1 MLYRKIAS
9 KIESFLK
16 SEKKR
21 MLVVSGA
28 RQVGKSYIIREVGM
42 RLYSNFIEVNMEED
56 KQSNR
61 LFENARTVED
71 FMIALSTI
79 AGAKMKD
86 SEKTLVFIDEIQA
99 YSHLLTLA
107 KFLVEDGRFTYI
119 ASGSQLGIA
128 LKTTQSIPIGSIELL
143 SMYPLDFE
151 EFLIANGV
159 GELLINEMR
168 RKFEAK
174 EALNESLHMK
184 VMDYFRKY
192 LLVGGM
198 PSAVNTYLSEHNMV
212 SVRNIHRDISLLYK
226 NDAAKY
232 ESESLRKLKIQRIY
246 DMVPSNLEKVKKRIV
261 AKDIELKKGKRMA
274 DYQDEFEYL
283 ISSGI
288 TLEVQAISKPS
299 YPLVEN
305 SGKNLLKLYM
315 SDIGLLT
322 GILYHNDVLPIM
334 NDKCG
339 VNLGSV
345 YENVV
350 AQELKAHGFK
360 LYYYDNKKNG
370 EVDFLI
376 DSVDLMSVLPIEVK
390 SGKDYYIHTALNN
403 LLKVD
408 EYKISNGIV
417 FSNEAK
423 VYNNGNVIYMPIYYV
438 MFLRS
443 SAFDNSEFVYILNS
457 ATL

>member
-107 KFLVEDGRFTYI
+107 KFLVDDGRFTYI

-408 EYKISNGIV
+408 EYKITNGIV
-417 FSNEAK
+417 FSNEEK

-443 SAFDNSEFVYILNS
+443 SAFDNSEFVYI
-457 ATL
+457 

>member
-334 NDKCG
+334 NDKCC

-376 DSVDLMSVLPIEVK
+376 DSVDLMSALPIEVK

-417 FSNEAK
+417 FSNEEK

-443 SAFDNSEFVYILNS
+443 SAFDNSEFVYI
-457 ATL
+457 

>member
-212 SVRNIHRDISLLYK
+212 SVRNIHRDINLLYK

-288 TLEVQAISKPS
+288 TLEVQAIIKPS

-376 DSVDLMSVLPIEVK
+376 DSVDLMSALPIEVK

-417 FSNEAK
+417 FSNEEK

-443 SAFDNSEFVYILNS
+443 SAFDNSEFVYI
-457 ATL
+457 

>member
-299 YPLVEN
+299 YPLVDN

-322 GILYHNDVLPIM
+322 GILYHNDVQPII

-376 DSVDLMSVLPIEVK
+376 DSVDLLSALPIEVK

-408 EYKISNGIV
+408 EYKITNGIV
-417 FSNEAK
+417 FSNEEK

-443 SAFDNSEFVYILNS
+443 SAFDNSEFVYI
-457 ATL
+457 

>member
-322 GILYHNDVLPIM
+322 GILYHNDVQPIM

-376 DSVDLMSVLPIEVK
+376 DSVDLISALPIEVK

-417 FSNEAK
+417 FSNEEK

-443 SAFDNSEFVYILNS
+443 SAFDNSEFVYI
-457 ATL
+457 

>member
-168 RKFEAK
+168 RKFEDK

-376 DSVDLMSVLPIEVK
+376 DSVDLLSALPIEVK

-408 EYKISNGIV
+408 EYKITNGIV

-443 SAFDNSEFVYILNS
+443 SAFDNSEFVYI
-457 ATL
+457 

>member
-198 PSAVNTYLSEHNMV
+198 PSAVNTYLSEHNIV

-417 FSNEAK
+417 FSNEEK

-443 SAFDNSEFVYILNS
+443 SAFDNSEFVYI
-457 ATL
+457 

>member
-212 SVRNIHRDISLLYK
+212 SVRNIHRDINLLYK
-226 NDAAKY
+226 NDAAKC

-376 DSVDLMSVLPIEVK
+376 DSVDLLSALPIEVK

-417 FSNEAK
+417 FSNEEK

-443 SAFDNSEFVYILNS
+443 SAFDNSEFVYI
-457 ATL
+457 

>member
-128 LKTTQSIPIGSIELL
+128 LKTTQSIPIGSIELF

-376 DSVDLMSVLPIEVK
+376 DSVDLLSALPIEVK

-408 EYKISNGIV
+408 EYKITNGIV
-417 FSNEAK
+417 FSNEEK

-443 SAFDNSEFVYILNS
+443 SAFDNSEFVYI
-457 ATL
+457 

>member
-56 KQSNR
+56 KQSNC

-71 FMIALSTI
+71 FMIVLSTI

-119 ASGSQLGIA
+119 ASGSQLGSA

-417 FSNEAK
+417 FSNEEK

-443 SAFDNSEFVYILNS
+443 SAFDNSEFVYI
-457 ATL
+457 

>member
-159 GELLINEMR
+159 GELFINEMR

-322 GILYHNDVLPIM
+322 GIFYHNDVLPIM

-443 SAFDNSEFVYILNS
+443 SAFDNSEFVYI
-457 ATL
+457 

>member
-376 DSVDLMSVLPIEVK
+376 DSVDLLSALPIEVK
-390 SGKDYYIHTALNN
+390 SGKDYYIDTALNN

-408 EYKISNGIV
+408 EYKITNGIV

-443 SAFDNSEFVYILNS
+443 SAFDNSEFVYI
-457 ATL
+457 

>member
-212 SVRNIHRDISLLYK
+212 SVRNIHRDINLLYK

-403 LLKVD
+403 LLKVN
-408 EYKISNGIV
+408 EYKITNGIV

-443 SAFDNSEFVYILNS
+443 SAFDNSEFVYI
-457 ATL
+457 

>member
-107 KFLVEDGRFTYI
+107 KFLVEDGRFIYI

-408 EYKISNGIV
+408 EYKITNGIV

-443 SAFDNSEFVYILNS
+443 SAFDNSEFVYI
-457 ATL
+457 

>member
-9 KIESFLK
+9 KIKSFLK

-408 EYKISNGIV
+408 EYKITNGIV
-417 FSNEAK
+417 FSNEEK

-443 SAFDNSEFVYILNS
+443 SAFDNSEFVYI
-457 ATL
+457 

>member
-212 SVRNIHRDISLLYK
+212 SVRNIHRDINLLYK
-226 NDAAKY
+226 NDAAKC

-376 DSVDLMSVLPIEVK
+376 DSVDLMSALPIEVK

-408 EYKISNGIV
+408 EYKITNGIV
-417 FSNEAK
+417 FSNEEK

-443 SAFDNSEFVYILNS
+443 SAFDNSEFVYI
-457 ATL
+457 

>member
-376 DSVDLMSVLPIEVK
+376 DSVDLLSALPIEVK

-403 LLKVD
+403 LLKMD
-408 EYKISNGIV
+408 EYKITNGIV
-417 FSNEAK
+417 FSNEEK

-443 SAFDNSEFVYILNS
+443 SAFDNSEFVYI
-457 ATL
+457 

>member
-42 RLYSNFIEVNMEED
+42 RLYSNLIEVNMEED

-417 FSNEAK
+417 FSNEEK

-443 SAFDNSEFVYILNS
+443 SAFDNSEFVYI
-457 ATL
+457 

>member
-288 TLEVQAISKPS
+288 TLEVQTISKPS

-376 DSVDLMSVLPIEVK
+376 DSVDLLSALPIEVK

-417 FSNEAK
+417 FSNEEK

-443 SAFDNSEFVYILNS
+443 SAFDNSEFVYI
-457 ATL
+457 

>member
-212 SVRNIHRDISLLYK
+212 SVRNIHRDINLLYK

-376 DSVDLMSVLPIEVK
+376 DSVDLLSALPIEVK

-403 LLKVD
+403 LLKVA

-417 FSNEAK
+417 FSNEEK

-443 SAFDNSEFVYILNS
+443 SAFDNSEFVYI
-457 ATL
+457 

>member
-376 DSVDLMSVLPIEVK
+376 DSVDLLSALPIEVK

-408 EYKISNGIV
+408 EYKITNGIV
-417 FSNEAK
+417 FSSEEK

-443 SAFDNSEFVYILNS
+443 SAFDNSEFVYI
-457 ATL
+457 

>member
-1 MLYRKIAS
+1 
-9 KIESFLK
+9 
-16 SEKKR
+16 

-376 DSVDLMSVLPIEVK
+376 DSVDLMSALPIEVK

-408 EYKISNGIV
+408 EYKITNGIV
-417 FSNEAK
+417 FSNEEK

-443 SAFDNSEFVYILNS
+443 SAFDNSEFVYI
-457 ATL
+457 

>member
-212 SVRNIHRDISLLYK
+212 SVRNIHRDINLLYK

-408 EYKISNGIV
+408 EYKITNGIV
-417 FSNEAK
+417 FSNEEK

-443 SAFDNSEFVYILNS
+443 SAFDNSEFVYI
-457 ATL
+457 

>member
-1 MLYRKIAS
+1 
-9 KIESFLK
+9 
-16 SEKKR
+16 

-42 RLYSNFIEVNMEED
+42 RLYSNFIEVNMEVD

-212 SVRNIHRDISLLYK
+212 SVRNIHRDINLLYK

-261 AKDIELKKGKRMA
+261 AKEIELKKGKRMA

-322 GILYHNDVLPIM
+322 GILYHNDVQPIM

-376 DSVDLMSVLPIEVK
+376 DSVDLLSVLPIEVK

-408 EYKISNGIV
+408 EYKITNGIV

-423 VYNNGNVIYMPIYYV
+423 VYNNGNVIYMPIYFV

-443 SAFDNSEFVYILNS
+443 SAFDNSEFVYI
-457 ATL
+457 

>member
-322 GILYHNDVLPIM
+322 GILYHNDVQPIM

-376 DSVDLMSVLPIEVK
+376 DSVDLLSALPIEVK
-390 SGKDYYIHTALNN
+390 SGKDYYIYTALNN

-408 EYKISNGIV
+408 EYKITNGIV
-417 FSNEAK
+417 FSNEEK

-443 SAFDNSEFVYILNS
+443 SAFDNSEFVYI
-457 ATL
+457 

>member
-212 SVRNIHRDISLLYK
+212 SVRNIHRDINLFYK

-376 DSVDLMSVLPIEVK
+376 DSVDLLSALPIEVK

-417 FSNEAK
+417 FSNEEK

-438 MFLRS
+438 MFLRY
-443 SAFDNSEFVYILNS
+443 SAFDNSEFVYI
-457 ATL
+457 

>member
-408 EYKISNGIV
+408 EYKITNGIV
-417 FSNEAK
+417 FRNEEK

-443 SAFDNSEFVYILNS
+443 SAFDNSEFVYI
-457 ATL
+457 

>member
-212 SVRNIHRDISLLYK
+212 SVRNIHRDIRLLYK
-226 NDAAKY
+226 NDVAKY

-322 GILYHNDVLPIM
+322 GILYHNDVQPIM

-376 DSVDLMSVLPIEVK
+376 DSVDLLSALPIEVK

-408 EYKISNGIV
+408 EYKITNGIV

-443 SAFDNSEFVYILNS
+443 SAFDNSEFVYI
-457 ATL
+457 

>member
-16 SEKKR
+16 SGKKR

-61 LFENARTVED
+61 LFENTRTVED

-198 PSAVNTYLSEHNMV
+198 ASAVNTYLSEHNMV

-261 AKDIELKKGKRMA
+261 AKDIELKKGKRMT

-322 GILYHNDVLPIM
+322 GILYHNDVQPIM

-376 DSVDLMSVLPIEVK
+376 DSVDLLSVLPIEVK

-403 LLKVD
+403 LLKVE

-423 VYNNGNVIYMPIYYV
+423 VYTNGNVIYMPIYFV

-443 SAFDNSEFVYILNS
+443 SAFDNSEFVYI
-457 ATL
+457 

>member
-212 SVRNIHRDISLLYK
+212 SVRNIHRDINLLYK
-226 NDAAKY
+226 NDAAKC

-408 EYKISNGIV
+408 EYKITNGIV
-417 FSNEAK
+417 FSNEEK

-443 SAFDNSEFVYILNS
+443 SAFDNSEFVYI
-457 ATL
+457 

>member
-322 GILYHNDVLPIM
+322 GILYHNDVQPIM

-376 DSVDLMSVLPIEVK
+376 DSVDLLSALPIEVK

-443 SAFDNSEFVYILNS
+443 SAFDNSEFVYI
-457 ATL
+457 

>member
-16 SEKKR
+16 LGKKR

-159 GELLINEMR
+159 GELLINEMK
-168 RKFEAK
+168 RKFEAT

-198 PSAVNTYLSEHNMV
+198 PSAVKTYLSEHNMV

-246 DMVPSNLEKVKKRIV
+246 EMVPSNLEKVKKRIV

-322 GILYHNDVLPIM
+322 GILYHNDVQPIM

-376 DSVDLMSVLPIEVK
+376 DSVDLLSVLPIEVK

-403 LLKVD
+403 LLKVE

-423 VYNNGNVIYMPIYYV
+423 VYTNGNVIYMPIYFV

-443 SAFDNSEFVYILNS
+443 SAFDNSEFVYI
-457 ATL
+457 

>member
-1 MLYRKIAS
+1 
-9 KIESFLK
+9 
-16 SEKKR
+16 

-42 RLYSNFIEVNMEED
+42 RLYSNFIEVNMEVD

-71 FMIALSTI
+71 FMIVLSTI

-212 SVRNIHRDISLLYK
+212 SVRNIHRDINLLYK

-322 GILYHNDVLPIM
+322 GILYHNDVQPIM

-376 DSVDLMSVLPIEVK
+376 DSVDLLSVLPIEVK

-408 EYKISNGIV
+408 EYKITNGIV

-423 VYNNGNVIYMPIYYV
+423 VYNNGNVIYMPIYFV

-443 SAFDNSEFVYILNS
+443 SAFDNSEFVYI
-457 ATL
+457 

>member
-212 SVRNIHRDISLLYK
+212 SVRNIHRDINLLYK

-350 AQELKAHGFK
+350 AQELKAHGYK

-376 DSVDLMSVLPIEVK
+376 DSVDLLSALPIEVK

-417 FSNEAK
+417 FSNEEK

-443 SAFDNSEFVYILNS
+443 SAFDNSEFVYI
-457 ATL
+457 

>member
-28 RQVGKSYIIREVGM
+28 RQVRKSYIIREVGM

-212 SVRNIHRDISLLYK
+212 SVRNIHRDINLLYK

-376 DSVDLMSVLPIEVK
+376 DSVDLLSALPIEVK

-408 EYKISNGIV
+408 EYKITNGIV
-417 FSNEAK
+417 FSNEEK

-443 SAFDNSEFVYILNS
+443 SAFDNSEFVYI
-457 ATL
+457 

>member
-305 SGKNLLKLYM
+305 SGKKLLKLYM

-417 FSNEAK
+417 FSNEEK

-443 SAFDNSEFVYILNS
+443 SAFDNSEFVYI
-457 ATL
+457 